1 MFKPL
6 FGGFFNGKIT
16 FRVINEACLL
26 DYREKGPG
34 YSRYAKKD
42 ALYSL
47 GILLI
52 NHQKFINSL
61 LIITKPDVL
70 CTGPRVRPY
79 AH

>member
-1 MFKPL
+1 MLNKVPNISL
-6 FGGFFNGKIT
+6 GLLNYWENGQ
-16 FRVINEACLL
+16 
-26 DYREKGPG
+26 G

-47 GILLI
+47 SILLI
-52 NHQKFINSL
+52 NHQKFINTL

-79 AH
+79 AY

>member
-1 MFKPL
+1 MKL
-6 FGGFFNGKIT
+6 GFLIT
-16 FRVINEACLL
+16 GRMVKVTLVTQ
-26 DYREKGPG
+26 
-34 YSRYAKKD
+34 KKD
-42 ALYSL
+42 ALYLL

>member
-1 MFKPL
+1 MKV
-6 FGGFFNGKIT
+6 GFSIT
-16 FRVINEACLL
+16 ERMVKVILATQ
-26 DYREKGPG
+26 
-34 YSRYAKKD
+34 KKD
-42 ALYSL
+42 AAYSL
-47 GILLI
+47 GILSM

>member
-1 MFKPL
+1 MKL
-6 FGGFFNGKIT
+6 VISIT
-16 FRVINEACLL
+16 GRKVQVTLVTQ
-26 DYREKGPG
+26 
-34 YSRYAKKD
+34 KKD
-42 ALYSL
+42 ALYSF

-70 CTGPRVRPY
+70 STGPRVRPY

>member
-1 MFKPL
+1 MKLVFS
-6 FGGFFNGKIT
+6 IT
-16 FRVINEACLL
+16 GRKVQVTLATQ
-26 DYREKGPG
+26 
-34 YSRYAKKD
+34 KKD

>member
-1 MFKPL
+1 MKL
-6 FGGFFNGKIT
+6 GFLIT
-16 FRVINEACLL
+16 GRMVKVSLATQ
-26 DYREKGPG
+26 
-34 YSRYAKKD
+34 KKD

>member
-1 MFKPL
+1 MKL
-6 FGGFFNGKIT
+6 VISIT
-16 FRVINEACLL
+16 GRKVQVTLVTQ
-26 DYREKGPG
+26 
-34 YSRYAKKD
+34 KKD